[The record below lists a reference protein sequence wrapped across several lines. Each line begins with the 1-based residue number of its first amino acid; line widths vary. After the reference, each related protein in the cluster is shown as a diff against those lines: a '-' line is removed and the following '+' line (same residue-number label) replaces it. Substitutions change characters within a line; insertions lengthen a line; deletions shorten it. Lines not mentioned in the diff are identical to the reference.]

1 MFIGLCIVVGLTLDE
16 EKKLL
21 KASPKWLQDII
32 VFAIHTGMRQSEIL
46 DLKWGQ
52 IDMNRRTLTISEQ
65 KNRDVDTLPLNG
77 TVMQLLKCRYR
88 DDVKASAFVFP
99 NTNEN
104 RKGNI

>member
-1 MFIGLCIVVGLTLDE
+1 
-16 EKKLL
+16 
-21 KASPKWLQDII
+21 
-32 VFAIHTGMRQSEIL
+32 
-46 DLKWGQ
+46 
-52 IDMNRRTLTISEQ
+52 MNRRTLTISEQ